1 MYWDKI
7 LKSSIS
13 MMSSFVDYYI
23 ILFSFCITPHRL
35 HRKGYVVTKTFE
47 DIHSNFNEVSY
58 DAKMYTVGTQWGAEA
73 VTTAM
78 TAVVLVLTGFAVER
92 GQLTVGAF
100 VVFNSTINSFAPTL
114 GSVIF
119 EIFSIGKGYANILKV
134 SQLLNAD
141 TRRKQLHRGNIRR
154 NMLMAKYKTRLPP
167 SDVFDEDA
175 FFMHD
180 VTFRFN
186 KNEVSKLPP
195 LSCNIEGG
203 QTVALKGQGSMGK
216 KIVLR
221 LMARHF
227 IPTTGFIYFPTRW
240 RYAWCIP
247 LKSLKVRSL
256 ILIIISPKLRYRFV
270 DGNPNFFGG
279 DMAKLQLA
287 AMQSEEAFGEA
298 QRSSMGTLE
307 YDKVILPCDDFI
319 KLMPEQNVSSR
330 VFAKLLQV

>member
-1 MYWDKI
+1 MY
-7 LKSSIS
+7 LSHSQ
-13 MMSSFVDYYI
+13 
-23 ILFSFCITPHRL
+23 FCTASYHTN
-35 HRKGYVVTKTFE
+35 RKGFVVTKTFE
-47 DIHSNFNEVSY
+47 DIHSNFNKVSY
-58 DAKMYTVGTQWGAEA
+58 EAKMYTVGTQWGADA
-73 VTTAM
+73 ITTAM

-141 TRRKQLHRGNIRR
+141 TRRKQLHRGNMRR
-154 NMLMAKYKTRLPP
+154 DMLMAKYKARLP
-167 SDVFDEDA
+167 SGEFFDEDA

-240 RYAWCIP
+240 RY
-247 LKSLKVRSL
+247 V
-256 ILIIISPKLRYRFV
+256 
-270 DGNPNFFGG
+270 
-279 DMAKLQLA
+279 
-287 AMQSEEAFGEA
+287 
-298 QRSSMGTLE
+298 
-307 YDKVILPCDDFI
+307 
-319 KLMPEQNVSSR
+319 
-330 VFAKLLQV
+330 